1 MEFKKRVIPFSPP
14 DITELEE
21 REVIDTLRS
30 GWITTGPKT
39 KLLEKRLAEFCNT
52 SKVVCLN
59 SATAAEEL
67 NLRICG
73 IGESDEVIVP
83 AYTYTATASA
93 VAHCGSKII
102 FVDCQNDSPEMDYEK
117 VAAAITSKTKAIIAV
132 DIGGVI
138 SDYDKLIK
146 IAEEKRHLFNPKNGT
161 DLGSRIQQSIGRILV
176 FADAAHS
183 LGARK
188 NDVNSGNI
196 ADFTSFSFHAVK
208 NLTTGEGGASTWRD
222 IPGIDNEEIYKQF
235 QLYSLHGQTK
245 DALTKSQIGSWE
257 YDIVAPLYKYN
268 MTDIMASIGIAQ
280 LQRYPNLLKRRR
292 EIVRKYDVVCDSLG
306 IYHLNHIELKSSSN
320 MRPSILSREE
330 LT

>member
-1 MEFKKRVIPFSPP
+1 M
-14 DITELEE
+14 
-21 REVIDTLRS
+21 
-30 GWITTGPKT
+30 
-39 KLLEKRLAEFCNT
+39 
-52 SKVVCLN
+52 
-59 SATAAEEL
+59 
-67 NLRICG
+67 
-73 IGESDEVIVP
+73 
-83 AYTYTATASA
+83 
-93 VAHCGSKII
+93 
-102 FVDCQNDSPEMDYEK
+102 
-117 VAAAITSKTKAIIAV
+117 
-132 DIGGVI
+132 
-138 SDYDKLIK
+138 
-146 IAEEKRHLFNPKNGT
+146 
-161 DLGSRIQQSIGRILV
+161 
-176 FADAAHS
+176 
-183 LGARK
+183 GARK

-306 IYHLNHIELKSSSN
+306 IYHLNHIGENFKSSCHLYLIRIPGINDRDRRKIIAELAKRGVSTN
-320 MRPSILSREE
+320 VHYKPLPMMTAYRLMGWDIREFPNASAFYENLITLPLHTKLTDEDVDYILVNLKEVITNYFQCE
-330 LT
+330 I